1 MHPASLPLETLARDC
16 QVTRTKRGGPGG
28 QHRNKVETAIVITHL
43 PSEIRAQAAE
53 ERSQA
58 QNLDQAWQRLRVQ
71 LALGI
76 RSDAVAVS
84 TLWQL
89 RTRGGKLHVNPT
101 HPDFPALLAEA
112 LDALAKLD
120 WDLPAAVERLGVT
133 SSQLIKFLKLEPQ
146 ALALLN
152 NVRAARGQKPYH

>member
-1 MHPASLPLETLARDC
+1 MHPASQPLETLARDC

-43 PSEIRAQAAE
+43 PSKIRAQAAE

-76 RSDAVAVS
+76 RSDAAAVS

-89 RTRGGKLHVNPT
+89 RTRGGKLQVNPA
-101 HPDFPALLAEA
+101 HADFPALLAEA
-112 LDALAKLD
+112 LDVLATLD

-133 SSQLIKFLKLEPQ
+133 SSRLIKFLKLEPQ